1 MTLLHQ
7 PGGEWGRSLG
17 NVRGKVFSLPFTLF
31 TLSGVKTSKEYIYKE
46 VLHSILTRKGGEL
59 IMRKVFVVAL
69 VVVVMFMMAVSA
81 FAVPAGKTVEF
92 DGKGAGKVV
101 FDGKIHADKG
111 LKCAD
116 CHQSGLFKMKK
127 GAEVITMKAINDG
140 KFCGGCHN
148 GAKAFSAKDAASCA
162 KCHKK

>member
-1 MTLLHQ
+1 MKKLL
-7 PGGEWGRSLG
+7 
-17 NVRGKVFSLPFTLF
+17 
-31 TLSGVKTSKEYIYKE
+31 
-46 VLHSILTRKGGEL
+46 
-59 IMRKVFVVAL
+59 VVA
-69 VVVVMFMMAVSA
+69 VVVVVAALVLSAVA

-92 DGKGAGKVV
+92 DPKGAGKVI

-127 GAEVITMKAINDG
+127 GGDTITMADINAG
-140 KFCGGCHN
+140 KFCGACHN
-148 GAKAFSAKDAASCA
+148 GTKAFSAKECA

>member
-1 MTLLHQ
+1 
-7 PGGEWGRSLG
+7 
-17 NVRGKVFSLPFTLF
+17 
-31 TLSGVKTSKEYIYKE
+31 
-46 VLHSILTRKGGEL
+46 
-59 IMRKVFVVAL
+59 MRRFLVIAL
-69 VVVVMFMMAVSA
+69 VVVVTFAMSVSA

-127 GAEVITMKAINDG
+127 GGEVLTMKDMEAG
-140 KFCGGCHN
+140 KNCGACHN
-148 GAKAFSAKDAASCA
+148 GTKAFGVKDAAKCA
-162 KCHKK
+162 KCHVKK

>member
-1 MTLLHQ
+1 
-7 PGGEWGRSLG
+7 
-17 NVRGKVFSLPFTLF
+17 
-31 TLSGVKTSKEYIYKE
+31 
-46 VLHSILTRKGGEL
+46 
-59 IMRKVFVVAL
+59 MRKFLVMAL
-69 VVVVMFMMAVSA
+69 VMVVTFAMSVSA

-127 GAEVITMKAINDG
+127 GGEVLTMKDMEAG
-140 KFCGGCHN
+140 KNCGACHN
-148 GAKAFSAKDAASCA
+148 GTKAFGVKDAATCA
-162 KCHKK
+162 KCHVKK

>member
-1 MTLLHQ
+1 MRRLL
-7 PGGEWGRSLG
+7 
-17 NVRGKVFSLPFTLF
+17 
-31 TLSGVKTSKEYIYKE
+31 
-46 VLHSILTRKGGEL
+46 VL
-59 IMRKVFVVAL
+59 AL
-69 VVVVMFMMAVSA
+69 VVAVTFAMSASA

-111 LKCAD
+111 LKCVD

-127 GAEVITMKAINDG
+127 GADAITMKDINDG

-148 GAKAFSAKDAASCA
+148 GTKSFSAKDPANCA
-162 KCHKK
+162 KCHIKK